1 METTKVNLNSI
12 TKNTFI
18 LKPNFHMN
26 FGKRRIEQARKNG
39 LRFESLGN
47 VVDKVFTGGIFK
59 RVFVESSEFGL
70 PYISAQHMMNSN
82 PLDVAKIISKKYTPR

>member
-26 FGKRRIEQARKNG
+26 FGKRRIEQARKNEADAQ
-39 LRFESLGN
+39 LRAAVALERVAGFERN
-47 VVDKVFTGGIFK
+47 
-59 RVFVESSEFGL
+59 L
-70 PYISAQHMMNSN
+70 PLSQ
-82 PLDVAKIISKKYTPR
+82 